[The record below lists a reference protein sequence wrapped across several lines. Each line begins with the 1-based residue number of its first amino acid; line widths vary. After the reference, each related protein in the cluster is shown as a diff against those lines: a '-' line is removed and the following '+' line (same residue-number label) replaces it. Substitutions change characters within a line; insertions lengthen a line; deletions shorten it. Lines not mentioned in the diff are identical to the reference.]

1 MTKGEIDR
9 LGTRLRTAPTPDDLR
24 ELDTYREEFVP
35 IFRATIPALARDLG
49 TAIVS
54 RHKSARSIL
63 DKLERN
69 APTRLSTV
77 QDIAGARIIVPTIAD
92 QDRITSELCARI
104 ETTQIVDRRSFPTYG
119 YRAVHVLARFPLP
132 FEFQVRT
139 LAQHR
144 WAQLS
149 ERLADQH
156 GFELKYGGGPSHVVA
171 ALMTM
176 SRFVA
181 DTEYLQTTGRA
192 RADGEVIDT
201 DEAIE
206 ALERVQMLVGR
217 RGEISEALRID
228 G

>member
-1 MTKGEIDR
+1 MTNGEIDR
-9 LGTRLRTAPTPDDLR
+9 LGVRLREGAAPEDLR
-24 ELDTYREEFVP
+24 ELDRYRESFVP
-35 IFRATIPALARDLG
+35 IFADTLPMLARELG
-49 TAIVS
+49 TAVIG

-63 DKLERN
+63 DKLVRN
-69 APTRLSTV
+69 APTRLSSV
-77 QDIAGARIIVPTIAD
+77 QDIGGARIIVPTIAD
-92 QDRITSELCARI
+92 QDRITADLCALV
-104 ETTQIVDRRSFPTYG
+104 ETTQIIDRRSFPTYG

-132 FEFQVRT
+132 FEFQIRT

-181 DTEYLQTTGRA
+181 DTEYLQTIGRA
-192 RADGEVIDT
+192 RADGASIDT

-206 ALERVQMLVGR
+206 ALDRVQTLVGKR
-217 RGEISEALRID
+217 ETLAETLRIH

>member
-9 LGTRLRTAPTPDDLR
+9 LGTRLRTAPTPEDLR
-24 ELDTYREEFVP
+24 ELDMYREEFVP
-35 IFRATIPALARDLG
+35 IFRASIPTLARDLG

-149 ERLADQH
+149 ERLADLH

-206 ALERVQMLVGR
+206 ALERVQTLVGR
-217 RGEISEALRID
+217 RREISETLRID